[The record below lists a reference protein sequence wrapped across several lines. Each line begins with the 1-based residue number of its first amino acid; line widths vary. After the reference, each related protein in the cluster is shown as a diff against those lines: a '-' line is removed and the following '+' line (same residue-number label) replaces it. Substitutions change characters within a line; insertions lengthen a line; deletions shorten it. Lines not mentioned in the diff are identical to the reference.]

1 MQCFLRKNECLTIGS
16 VVINVLDVM
25 DDCVKLGI
33 TDPDATPAYREEWL
47 YVYSDQDDVDEGD
60 QVNAVFEPYPS
71 EISSP
76 FAFHVL

>member
-25 DDCVKLGI
+25 HDCVTLGI
-33 TDPDATPAYREEWL
+33 TDPEATPTYREEVL
-47 YVYSDQDDVDEGD
+47 YVRSENEDADEGD
-60 QVNAVFEPYPS
+60 QVNAVFEPFRS
-71 EISSP
+71 EFSSP